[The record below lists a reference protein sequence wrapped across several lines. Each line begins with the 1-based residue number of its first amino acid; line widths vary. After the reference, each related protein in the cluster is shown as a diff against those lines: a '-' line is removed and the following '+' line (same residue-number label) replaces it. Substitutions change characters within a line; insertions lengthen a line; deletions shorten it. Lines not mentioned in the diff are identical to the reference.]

1 MDAGSRR
8 RAVLG
13 AVVGAA
19 VLAVLGVAAL
29 DVGGEGGKG
38 GESATTTGTTVTSPA
53 TSPAISPAPSGASP
67 ADAGATARESPGG
80 TVWEGPTPPPV
91 DMKLAKGS
99 AGAPVTIVEFGDFQC
114 PNCRRY
120 AREIEPVLKRDYID
134 TGVVR
139 VFWRDYPIRGEAS
152 VEAAYAAR
160 AASLQG
166 RFWEFRG
173 ALFAGGTRVTAGRL
187 RAAAVTAG
195 LDMARFDRDRR
206 GEAVRRAVDHDT
218 AFAYQLG
225 LPGTPAFLVNGELL
239 FGAQPVSAFREAIEK
254 ARRGG

>member
-13 AVVGAA
+13 AVAGTA

-29 DVGGEGGKG
+29 DRDDEAAVTATAPPATAPPASTPPA
-38 GESATTTGTTVTSPA
+38 SATPT
-53 TSPAISPAPSGASP
+53 
-67 ADAGATARESPGG
+67 ATAEATPAESPSVA
-80 TVWEGPTPPPV
+80 VWEGPTPPPV
-91 DMKLAKGS
+91 DLKLAKGS
-99 AGAPVTIVEFGDFQC
+99 QDAPVTIVEFGDFQC

-120 AREIEPVLKRDYID
+120 AREIEPVLQRDYIA

-139 VFWRDYPIRGEAS
+139 VFWRDYPIRGQAS
-152 VEAAYAAR
+152 VDAAYAAR

-166 RFWEFRG
+166 RFWQFHD
-173 ALFAGGTRVTAGRL
+173 ALFAGGTRVTPARL

-195 LDMARFDRDRR
+195 LDVARFDRDRR
-206 GEAVRRAVDHDT
+206 GRAVREAVDHDT

-239 FGAQPVSAFREAIEK
+239 FGAQPVAAFREAIEK